1 MSIVVSGLG
10 VVSSLGIGV
19 EENLSHLYS
28 GQSGISL
35 CPEILSTNNKIP
47 VGELKFTNN
56 QLKEKLGIPTNRII
70 SRTALLGMLA
80 VKEAITDAEIDTT
93 HYNIG
98 LVSSTSV
105 GGMDLTE
112 HFFQDYIRD
121 NSKGNLRQ
129 VVMHD
134 CAASTQAIC
143 NYCTITGY
151 STTISTA
158 CSSSANAII
167 KGYNLLKHGI
177 LDAVVVGGCD
187 ALSAFTLNG
196 FKSLMILDKDF
207 CRPFDATRA
216 GLNLGEGAGYIVL
229 QREEDCRKKY
239 CYLAGY
245 ANTNDAFHQTAS
257 SDNGEGAY
265 LAMTQ
270 ALAMANL
277 SAEDI
282 DYINAH
288 GTGTPNNDLTESVA
302 IARVFNKKVPFI
314 CSTKS
319 YTGHTLAAS
328 GGIEAVFSILSLKE
342 GFVPASLHLHTP
354 MDNGITVNTKLTKQV
369 INTVLS
375 NSFGFGGNCSTLIFS
390 K

>member
-80 VKEAITDAEIDTT
+80 VKEAITDAKIDTT

-143 NYCTITGY
+143 NYCAITGY

-207 CRPFDATRA
+207 CKPFDATRA

-270 ALAMANL
+270 ALAMADL
-277 SAEDI
+277 SAEDV

-288 GTGTPNNDLTESVA
+288 GTGTPNNDLTESIA
-302 IARVFNKKVPFI
+302 IARVFNKKFPFI

>member
-1 MSIVVSGLG
+1 MRIVVSGLG

-19 EENLSHLYS
+19 KANLSHLYS

-35 CPEILSTNNKIP
+35 CPEILSTNNRIP
-47 VGELKFTNN
+47 VGELKYTNN
-56 QLKEKLGIPTNRII
+56 QLKEKLCLSTSRII

-80 VKEAITDAEIDTT
+80 AKEAIVDAEIDTK
-93 HYNIG
+93 YDNVG
-98 LVSSTSV
+98 LISSTSV

-112 HFFQDYIRD
+112 SFFKDFIKD
-121 NSKGNLRQ
+121 ESKGDLRQ

-134 CAASTQAIC
+134 CAASTEAIRKYC
-143 NYCTITGY
+143 NIDGY

-167 KGYNLLKHGI
+167 KGYNLLKYRI
-177 LDAVVVGGCD
+177 LAAVIVGGCD

-196 FKSLMILDKDF
+196 FKSLMILDKDL
-207 CRPFDATRA
+207 CKPFDAYRA

-229 QREEDCRKKY
+229 QREEDCKKKY
-239 CYLAGY
+239 CYFIGH
-245 ANTNDAFHQTAS
+245 ANSNDAFHQTAS
-257 SDNGEGAY
+257 SENGEGAF
-265 LAMTQ
+265 LAMTK
-270 ALAMANL
+270 ALSMADL
-277 SAEDI
+277 SLASI

-288 GTGTPNNDLTESVA
+288 GTGTPNNDITESTA
-302 IARVFNKKVPFI
+302 ISRVFDKNIPLI

-342 GFVPASLHLHTP
+342 GFVPASLNFSVP
-354 MDNGITVNTKLTKQV
+354 MNDGIVPNTKLRKQRV
-369 INTVLS
+369 NTVLS

-390 K
+390 R

>member
-207 CRPFDATRA
+207 CKPFDATRA

-270 ALAMANL
+270 ALAMADL

-302 IARVFNKKVPFI
+302 IARVFNKEVPFI